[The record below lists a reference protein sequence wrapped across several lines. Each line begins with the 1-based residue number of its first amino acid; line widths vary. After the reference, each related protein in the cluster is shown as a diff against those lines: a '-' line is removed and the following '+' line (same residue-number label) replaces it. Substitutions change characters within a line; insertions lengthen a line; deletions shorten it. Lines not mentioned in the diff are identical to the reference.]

1 LKFNFL
7 STKSKVDGKNSPIIS
22 GLFDLSS
29 LGNLITNGFDGESNM
44 LKNDHLGFQEN
55 DQEPIT
61 RPQLKRLI
69 LEYLQKRSRKEIL
82 LEEPC
87 DEGSGSLE

>member
-1 LKFNFL
+1 
-7 STKSKVDGKNSPIIS
+7 
-22 GLFDLSS
+22 
-29 LGNLITNGFDGESNM
+29 M
-44 LKNDHLGFQEN
+44 LEIDHLGLQDN

-61 RPQLKRLI
+61 RPKLKRLI

-82 LEEPC
+82 MEDPV